1 MSTFAL
7 RLGIL
12 ALSLIGWVCAPTA
25 RAEVCRGNDY
35 NTCDISKVKPANLDI
50 GKALRSHQAKRLNA
64 AQISFHL
71 NRIGNLMVLDR
82 NAVMRVLK
90 QAGMRVEALQTKR
103 LSFKK
108 GYLRSGWDKLGN
120 GGSVHF
126 DRRFHSQGVFRINE
140 DTITFMPDRLAPKQK
155 IVSDPALGKI
165 VTFERVSVPIGRD
178 DTYHVR
184 FAGGTLGQVEGLGNI
199 DGPISFVGG
208 FPYIPKGGR
217 LTLNDIVI
225 ADTKAPVLLCKDECA
240 PVAIKTRNYVW
251 FNKRGIQAQGRFSMQ
266 FTDIGYFDVLGKKEG
281 YSYRRENDFIKIV
294 VGSAEVAGKLDLKTG
309 HNVIPEVNSSGFVR
323 VISGNNRFTI
333 VDGVLRNHQQSGDG
347 RRGSVPVTILAAS
360 KGRKF
365 ATVVGESRKPNKL
378 SMNDYAVMKRLRKA
392 ISFKVRGYFDKSV
405 LEVFARSSRYWRDN
419 HKFDL
424 SLIRMRDQYGTIFPV
439 TIIEGTRTSDGRGA
453 EAPTGW
459 PTDIYWFMK
468 WMKPASGN
476 DSYDT
481 SVGYI
486 FSGQS
491 ATHEIFHTIS
501 QLDSRRVYRMD
512 SGPLYQAFSRALSG
526 RRSTPFKAPSS
537 YGSDSEEWLAG
548 TGAALIHDPDWVRR
562 NPGRQALVRP
572 LLDHLQKYKS
582 GQLPMPIIDRYSG
595 YFFAPNDFQ
604 KHQGG
609 ERQFSNVEVTETQEY
624 SEAYDR
630 QPAGE
635 GFGGFEN

>member
-1 MSTFAL
+1 MSTFAI
-7 RLGIL
+7 RLGTL
-12 ALSLIGWVCAPTA
+12 ALLLIGWESASGV
-25 RAEVCRGNDY
+25 RAEVCRGNNY
-35 NTCDISKVKPANLDI
+35 NNCDISKVKPADLDI
-50 GKALRSHQAKRLNA
+50 RMALRSRQLKRMNA
-64 AQISFHL
+64 AQISFHFD
-71 NRIGNLMVLDR
+71 RINNLMVLDR
-82 NAVMRVLK
+82 KAVLRALA
-90 QAGMRVEALQTKR
+90 QEGMRIESLRTKR
-103 LSFKK
+103 LSYKR

-126 DRRFHSQGVFRINE
+126 DKRFHGRGVFRIKE
-140 DTITFMPDRLAPKQK
+140 DRITFTPHRLAPKQK
-155 IVSDPALGKI
+155 IVRDPAIGKI
-165 VTFERVSVPIGRD
+165 VTFERVSVPIGKD
-178 DTYHVR
+178 DTYHVQ
-184 FAGGTLGQVEGLGNI
+184 FAGGTLGQVKGLGNI

-225 ADTKAPVLLCKDECA
+225 ADTKAPVLLCGDACA
-240 PVAIKTRNYVW
+240 SVVIKTRNYAW
-251 FNKRGIQAQGRFSMQ
+251 FKASGVQAQGQFSMQ

-281 YSYRRENDFIKIV
+281 YSYRRENDFIKIF
-294 VGSAEVAGKLDLKTG
+294 VGSANAAGKLNLKTG
-309 HNVIPEVNSSGFVR
+309 HNVIPEANSSGFVR
-323 VISGNNRFTI
+323 VISGNNRFTVI
-333 VDGVLRNHQQSGDG
+333 DGVLRDHQRSGDG
-347 RRGSVPVTILAAS
+347 RRGSVPVTILG
-360 KGRKF
+360 KVNGRKF
-365 ATVVGESRKPNKL
+365 ATVVGESPKPNKL
-378 SMNDYAVMKRLRKA
+378 SMSDYAVMKRLRKA

-424 SLIRMRDQYGTIFPV
+424 SLIRMRDQYGKIFPV

-468 WMKPASGN
+468 WMKPASGA

-501 QLDSRRVYRMD
+501 QLDSRRIYRMD

-537 YGSDSEEWLAG
+537 YGNDSEEWLAG
-548 TGAALIHDPDWVRR
+548 TGAALIHDPNWVRR
-562 NPGRQALVRP
+562 NSGRSALARP

-582 GQLPMPIIDRYSG
+582 GQLPTPIIDRYSG
-595 YFFAPNDFQ
+595 YFFAPGDFQ

-609 ERQFSNVEVTETQEY
+609 ERQLSNVEVTESQEF
-624 SEAYDR
+624 SETYDR
-630 QPAGE
+630 RPAGE

>member
-1 MSTFAL
+1 MSTFAT

-12 ALSLIGWVCAPTA
+12 ALLLLGWGLAPGVHAKVCQA
-25 RAEVCRGNDY
+25 NDY
-35 NTCDISKVKPANLDI
+35 SNCDISKVKPADLDI
-50 GKALRSHQAKRLNA
+50 GKALRSRQAKRLSA
-64 AQISFHL
+64 AQISFHFD
-71 NRIGNLMVLDR
+71 RINNLMALDR
-82 NAVMRVLK
+82 KAVIRALA
-90 QAGMRVEALQTKR
+90 QTGLRIEALQTRK
-103 LSFKK
+103 LSFRK

-126 DRRFHSQGVFRINE
+126 DRRFHGRGVFRINE
-140 DTITFMPDRLAPKQK
+140 DRITFTPDRLAPKQK
-155 IVSDPALGKI
+155 IVNDPALGKI
-165 VTFERVSVPIGRD
+165 VTFERVSVPIGMD
-178 DTYHVR
+178 DTYHVQ
-184 FAGGTLGQVEGLGNI
+184 FAGGTLGQVEGLGDI

-217 LTLNDIVI
+217 LIVDDIVI
-225 ADTKAPVLLCKDECA
+225 DDTKAPVLLCKGACA
-240 PVAIKTRNYVW
+240 PVAIKTGNYAW
-251 FNKRGIQAQGRFSMQ
+251 FKKSGIQAQGKFSLQ

-281 YSYRRENDFIKIV
+281 YSYRRENDFIKIF
-294 VGSAEVAGKLDLKTG
+294 VGRAEGAGKLNLKTG
-309 HNVIPEVNSSGFVR
+309 HNVIPEVTSSGFVR
-323 VISGNNRFTI
+323 VISGNNRFTV

-360 KGRKF
+360 NGRKF
-365 ATVVGESRKPNKL
+365 ATVVGESQKPNKL
-378 SMNDYAVMKRLRKA
+378 SMSDYAVMKRLRKA
-392 ISFKVRGYFDKSV
+392 VSFKVRGYFDKSV

-468 WMKPASGN
+468 WMKPASGK

-501 QLDSRRVYRMD
+501 QLDSRRIYRMD

-526 RRSTPFKAPSS
+526 RRSTPFQAPSS
-537 YGSDSEEWLAG
+537 YGNDSEEWLAG
-548 TGAALIHDPDWVRR
+548 TGAALIHDPGWVRR
-562 NPGRQALVRP
+562 NPGRLALARP

-582 GQLPMPIIDRYSG
+582 GQLPTPIIDRYSG
-595 YFFAPNDFQ
+595 YFFAPSDFQ

-609 ERQFSNVEVTETQEY
+609 ERQYSNVEVSDTQDY
-624 SEAYDR
+624 SESYDR
-630 QPAGE
+630 RPAGE

>member
-1 MSTFAL
+1 MSTFAI
-7 RLGIL
+7 RLSTL
-12 ALSLIGWVCAPTA
+12 ALLLFGWGLAPGA

-35 NTCDISKVKPANLDI
+35 SNCDISKVKPADLEI
-50 GKALRSHQAKRLNA
+50 GKALRSRQAKRLNA

-71 NRIGNLMVLDR
+71 NRIDNLMVLDR
-82 NAVMRVLK
+82 KAVMRVL
-90 QAGMRVEALQTKR
+90 QQVGMRIESLQTKR
-103 LSFKK
+103 LSFKR

-126 DRRFHSQGVFRINE
+126 NRRFHSRGVFRINE
-140 DTITFMPDRLAPKQK
+140 DRIAFTPDRLAPKQK
-155 IVSDPALGKI
+155 IISDPALGKI

-178 DTYHVR
+178 DTYHVQ
-184 FAGGTLGQVEGLGNI
+184 FAGGTLGQVQGLGNI

-208 FPYIPKGGR
+208 FPYIPKGSR
-217 LTLNDIVI
+217 LTLNNIVI
-225 ADTKAPVLLCKDECA
+225 ADTKAPVILCNGACA
-240 PVAIKTRNYVW
+240 PVAIKTGNYAW
-251 FNKRGIQAQGRFSMQ
+251 FKKTGIQAQGKFSLQ

-281 YSYRRENDFIKIV
+281 YSYRRENDFIKIF
-294 VGSAEVAGKLDLKTG
+294 VGQAEGAGKLNLQTG
-309 HNVIPEVNSSGFVR
+309 HNVIPEVTSSGFVR

-333 VDGVLRNHQQSGDG
+333 VDGVLRNHRQSGDG
-347 RRGSVPVTILAAS
+347 RRGSVPVAILAAS
-360 KGRKF
+360 NGRKI

-392 ISFKVRGYFDKSV
+392 ISFKVRGYFHKSV
-405 LEVFARSSRYWRDN
+405 LEVFARSSRFWRDN

-468 WMKPASGN
+468 WMKPASGP

-501 QLDSRRVYRMD
+501 QLDSRRIYRMD

-537 YGSDSEEWLAG
+537 YGNDSEEWLAG
-548 TGAALIHDPDWVRR
+548 TGAALIHDPSWVRR
-562 NPGRQALVRP
+562 NPGRLTLARP

-582 GQLPMPIIDRYSG
+582 GQLPIPIIDRYSG
-595 YFFAPNDFQ
+595 YFFAPSDFQ

-609 ERQFSNVEVTETQEY
+609 EQQLSNVEVSDTQDFAET
-624 SEAYDR
+624 YDR
-630 QPAGE
+630 RPAGE